1 MLDLASIV
9 EQCVA
14 HATPVPGA
22 GGVATYI
29 PALARAD
36 PSRLG
41 MAVATL
47 DGAVH
52 AAGDADER
60 FTIQSISKIFT
71 LTLALEERDADLWKR
86 VGREPSGSAFN
97 SLVQLE
103 YEHGIPRNPL
113 INAGALVVTDV
124 LISALGTRALDRVL
138 RFTRDRAADSSIEV
152 DEEVAA
158 SERSTGFRNVALATF
173 LRSFGNLE
181 NDPGEVLDVYFRQC
195 SISMTCRQLAR
206 AALYLANR
214 GVDPVTGEAVVSV
227 RRARRI
233 NALMLT
239 CGHYDASGDFAFRVG
254 LPGKSGVAGGI
265 VAIVPGRMAI
275 AVWSPALNEQ
285 GSSLAGVAALEAF
298 TTRTELSVF

>member
-1 MLDLASIV
+1 MTDLAEIV
-9 EQCVA
+9 ARCVA
-14 HATPVPGA
+14 QAVPVPGA
-22 GGVATYI
+22 GSVASYI

-36 PSRLG
+36 ASKLG

-47 DGAVH
+47 DGEICT
-52 AAGDADER
+52 AGDADER
-60 FTIQSISKIFT
+60 FTIQSISKLFT
-71 LTLALEERDADLWKR
+71 LTLALEFRDADLWQR

-97 SLVQLE
+97 SLIQLE
-103 YEHGIPRNPL
+103 HDHGIPRNPL

-124 LISALGTRALDRVL
+124 LVSALGADAFDRIL
-138 RFTRDRAADSSIEV
+138 RFARERAADPSIDV
-152 DEEVAA
+152 DEEVAQ
-158 SERSTGFRNVALATF
+158 SERTTGFRNAAMASF

-181 NDPGEVLDVYFRQC
+181 NDPAVVLETYFRQC

-214 GVDPVTGEAVVSV
+214 GVDPVTHESVVSV

-254 LPGKSGVAGGI
+254 FPGKSGVAGGV
-265 VAIVPGRMAI
+265 VAIVPNRMAI
-275 AVWSPALNEQ
+275 AVWSPALNKQ

-298 TTRTELSVF
+298 ATHTELSVF